1 RGEEVGREG
10 VGGGRGGEMQA
21 WRGFLFQ
28 EGALETVAG
37 RRHDGVE
44 LLSFAVGEGRT
55 LAVDPLYGTAQPDR
69 SAALKFAE
77 AEVGAREALLAPA
90 IRARHPPRQRA
101 RGNDDIVVQVAP
113 EKALRQDLQLAAHA
127 ERGLQSGARA
137 LLRDLDR
144 GRRAADDQHPPAR

>member
-1 RGEEVGREG
+1 
-10 VGGGRGGEMQA
+10 MQA

-28 EGALETVAG
+28 EGKLETVAG

-90 IRARHPPRQRA
+90 IRARHPPR
-101 RGNDDIVVQVAP
+101 GNDDIVVKDAP
-113 EKALRQDLQLAAHA
+113 ERALRQDLQLAAHA

-144 GRRAADDQHPPAR
+144 GRRAADDQHPRARQCRRTMPFRGVHRPIEP